1 MDKDI
6 TKDIDTEQEQE
17 PDPQYVQGYN
27 EGYFLAKE
35 LPQFAGD
42 MARHLPETERSNGF
56 RGGVEQYSRDLS
68 KYKQQTREKEFKD
81 NNKDIGTNKNSREQT
96 SKDYLQ
102 NKNDIGVDKTK
113 TERTKAAFTQTKTD
127 IGLTNKDKH
136 TSWLNDKNENKKDMG
151 LEKEKA
157 PDRDRDKPKT
167 EYEPKMD

>member
-6 TKDIDTEQEQE
+6 TKDREQEQE
-17 PDPQYVQGYN
+17 PQPDYVQGFN

-42 MARHLPETERSNGF
+42 MAKHLPETDRSNGF
-56 RGGVEQYSRDLS
+56 RQGVEQYNLDLS
-68 KYKQQTREKEFKD
+68 KDKQQTLQKEFKD
-81 NNKDIGTNKNSREQT
+81 NNKDVGI
-96 SKDYLQ
+96 
-102 NKNDIGVDKTK
+102 NKNDKEDLSVDKTK
-113 TERTKAAFTQTKTD
+113 TEQTKAAFTQTKTD
-127 IGLTNKDKH
+127 MGLTNKDKH

-167 EYEPKMD
+167 DYEPKMD

>member
-1 MDKDI
+1 MDKESA
-6 TKDIDTEQEQE
+6 KDKDNEQDQE
-17 PDPQYVQGYN
+17 SQLYVKGFN

-56 RGGVEQYSRDLS
+56 RGGMEQYNRDLS
-68 KYKQQTREKEFKD
+68 KDKQQTREKEFKD

-113 TERTKAAFTQTKTD
+113 AERTKAAFTQTKTD
-127 IGLTNKDKH
+127 MGMTNKDKH
-136 TSWLNDKNENKKDMG
+136 TAWLNDKNENKKDMG

-157 PDRDRDKPKT
+157 PDRDRGKPKAD
-167 EYEPKMD
+167 YEPNMD